1 MAKLL
6 AKPYPAPILRTGSF
20 EDYSKATETVYQELL
35 KKSNSLDDDEVEGAL
50 LSFPVADGSALYLV
64 TKASPLTL
72 QHVPLWD
79 AYQIPAAHLSG
90 LRLAHVQAQVK
101 QARAWA
107 NLMDKAAQP
116 A

>member
-6 AKPYPAPILRTGSF
+6 ATPYPAPVLRTGSF
-20 EDYSKATETVYQELL
+20 DSYCKETEAVYQKLME
-35 KKSNSLDDDEVEGAL
+35 KSNSLAENEVVGAL

-79 AYQIPAAHLSG
+79 AYQIPAAHISG
-90 LRLAHVQAQVK
+90 LRLAHVHSQVN

-107 NLMDKAAQP
+107 KLVDKAAQP